1 MNRPAA
7 LAMVNDLVCECRL
20 CDLHETRANT
30 VFSRGDGSSGLVVV
44 GEAPGADEDRLGE
57 PFVGASGKM
66 LDKWLVAAGIA
77 PATVYVCNVIKC
89 RPPENRVP
97 TMAEVSACKGYLN
110 RQIVLVRPRVIVT
123 LGATAARVVVE
134 DNWLGLGAI
143 RGRWQKAYNAFVM
156 PTWHPAYVMRKRSVS
171 PDVEQDFA
179 AVAARLKGT
188 AS

>member
-1 MNRPAA
+1 
-7 LAMVNDLVCECRL
+7 MVNDLVRECRL
-20 CDLHETRANT
+20 CELHATRTNT
-30 VFSRGDGSSGLVVV
+30 AFSRGDGSSGLVVV

-66 LDKWLVAAGIA
+66 LDKWLVDAGVD
-77 PATVYVCNVIKC
+77 PTGVYVCNVIKC

-97 TMAEVSACKGYLN
+97 TMTEVSACKGYLY

-134 DNWLGLGAI
+134 DSFLRLTAL
-143 RGRWQKAYNAFVM
+143 RGRWQKAYNAHVM
-156 PTWHPAYVMRKRSVS
+156 PTWHPAYVMRQRSAAA
-171 PDVEQDFA
+171 DVEQDFA